1 MSAANDPSTPAP
13 ASGRVSKIPRE
24 RIDHAIELWLTGR
37 PPVALQNELAERFGV
52 TQRAARRYI
61 QIARERLEKDA
72 PPQPGAAR
80 ARAEQ
85 MLLQAFEIA
94 FKAGDAKTMGWLAE
108 RLGKLDGLFN
118 EKFEI
123 TGKNGAPLVPVNIQL
138 RWPDEHNDPTPPAP
152 PEAT

>member
-1 MSAANDPSTPAP
+1 MTAANEPQAT
-13 ASGRVSKIPRE
+13 ASAGGPGSKIPRE
-24 RIDHAIELWLTGR
+24 RIDAARDLWLSGR
-37 PPVALQNELAERFGV
+37 PPVALQNELAQRFNV

-61 QIARERLEKDA
+61 QIARERIEKDT

-94 FKAGDAKTMGWLAE
+94 LKECDAKTMGWLTE

-118 EKFEI
+118 EKLELS
-123 TGKNGAPLVPVNIQL
+123 GKVAVAAEVAFYVPEEN
-138 RWPDEHNDPTPPAP
+138 EGG
-152 PEAT
+152 E